1 MVVVT
6 IAAHLFPVS
15 PLLGLRLW
23 PQFCLTL
30 CFVSGVKSVNTHTHT
45 HTHKRL
51 RYLPKCQINPSNL
64 SWPAFL
70 QHRKHTVAV
79 TKDENLGHV
88 NTVEIHG
95 PEKQAPLSSDDG
107 RQWWPTIDIVTEVV
121 FFYLELW
128 GSVPGWGWAA
138 VPTWMFLL
146 LHYVY
151 YATLTQ
157 WWHHNIG
164 YKKIRRVLAY
174 VWESKWRA
182 KSSQK
187 NDMQHNTML

>member
-107 RQWWPTIDIVTEVV
+107 RRWWPTIDIVTEVV
-121 FFYLELW
+121 FFLFRALRVSTRLRLSYCTHMDVSATPLCILC
-128 GSVPGWGWAA
+128 
-138 VPTWMFLL
+138 
-146 LHYVY
+146 
-151 YATLTQ
+151 YA
-157 WWHHNIG
+157 
-164 YKKIRRVLAY
+164 
-174 VWESKWRA
+174 
-182 KSSQK
+182 
-187 NDMQHNTML
+187 NTVVTS